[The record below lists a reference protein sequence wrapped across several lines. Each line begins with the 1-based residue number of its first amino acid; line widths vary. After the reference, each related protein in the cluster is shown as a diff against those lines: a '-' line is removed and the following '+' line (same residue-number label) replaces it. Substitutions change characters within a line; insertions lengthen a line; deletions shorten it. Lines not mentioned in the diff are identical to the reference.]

1 MGGTPVRDRKELI
14 WQLKKHGIKGDKLEA
29 MPTNELVELFKQE
42 SKKHLLEHLEYVKNK
57 QKEVVLEEIEDNQS
71 LKKLGQ
77 IKQLLA
83 KEELEFIKL
92 YELIE
97 EFLEDYTLN
106 EATDLILTQTSD
118 RRYKQVTQIV
128 ELCFRSYQEK
138 LLSRIEELCSSY
150 PQEEL
155 SEQMKFY
162 SKKREHIAFL
172 RDTIKKMEANG
183 TQEKLSNMAQ
193 YKFQILRDYYPDFLY
208 ENYENFYEDAN
219 KKEKVIDN
227 ILKLTNAYKR
237 KVLKNKRL
245 KTLEQIERVLINDRN
260 KEREEKVLIKQFTK
274 RFAEVIASEDE
285 VAFGLII
292 KEALEVLDER
302 DVRKIIN
309 NFDLGNNPMM
319 IQQLNNALRGN
330 KSR

>member
-1 MGGTPVRDRKELI
+1 MRDRRELI
-14 WQLKKHGIKGDKLEA
+14 WQLKKHGLDLSKLEV
-29 MPTNELVELFKQE
+29 MPTNELIELFKQE
-42 SKKHLLEHLEYVKNK
+42 SKKKLLEHLEYVKNK
-57 QKEVVLEEIEDNQS
+57 QKEVALEEIEDNQS
-71 LKKLGQ
+71 LKKLSQ
-77 IKQLLA
+77 IKQLLMQ
-83 KEELEFIKL
+83 EELDFIKL
-92 YELIE
+92 YEVIE

-128 ELCFRSYQEK
+128 ELCFRCYQEK
-138 LLSRIEELCSSY
+138 LLSKIEELCASY
-150 PQEEL
+150 PAEEL

-172 RDTIKKMEANG
+172 REAIASLEAKG
-183 TQEKLSNMAQ
+183 AKEKLSNMAQ
-193 YKFQILRDYYPDFLY
+193 YKFEILRDYYPDFLY

-219 KKEKVIDN
+219 KKEKVIEN

-260 KEREEKVLIKQFTK
+260 KEKEEKILIKQFTK
-274 RFAEVIASEDE
+274 RFAEVIAIEDE
-285 VAFGLII
+285 IAFGLII

-309 NFDLGNNPMM
+309 NFDLGSNPMM

-330 KSR
+330 KSVR